1 MSARLRL
8 AARRLAPVA
17 LGALIALTAASGASG
32 APEAGTAAVS
42 AAAPAAAIAELE
54 ARESRLAH
62 ELRCVVC
69 QNQTLAESNA
79 PLAADMRQ
87 SIREQLRDGRSDA
100 EVVAF
105 FEARYGAFVR
115 YSPPWRPSTWLLW
128 TGPFLLL
135 AAGLAALAAAL
146 HRRGA
151 FARGAALDALADE
164 APFDPDN
171 DEFEEGRP
179 A

>member
-17 LGALIALTAASGASG
+17 LGALIALTASGASG

-62 ELRCVVC
+62 QLRCVVC

-87 SIREQLRDGRSDA
+87 AIREQLRDGRSDA

-115 YSPPWRPSTWLLW
+115 YLPPWRPSTWLLW
-128 TGPFLLL
+128 AGPFLLL
-135 AAGLAALAAAL
+135 GAGLAAAL

-151 FARGAALDALADE
+151 FARGAALEALADE